1 MTEFMVVYLGGD
13 KPSTPE
19 EGKKHF
25 ADYQAWLGGLG
36 DAVVSAMN
44 PIKDTKTINPDGSIS
59 ESVTGM
65 SGYTILKA
73 ENIDIAIEMAQACPF
88 LKINGQLEV
97 SEMVQMPS

>member
-1 MTEFMVVYLGGD
+1 MAKFMMTYLGGD
-13 KPSTPE
+13 QPSSPE

-44 PIKDTKTINPDGSIS
+44 PIKGTQTIQSDGS
-59 ESVTGM
+59 VTAGITNM
-65 SGYTILKA
+65 SGYTIVEA

-97 SEMVQMPS
+97 SEYVEMPS